1 MGIYINHGSIKLVWP
16 CHFFLLKCMYQ
27 DRNVSDHVLCDRG
40 IDNNSAH
47 PDICDGWH
55 CIHLWKTYA
64 WPHLFT
70 KRRSLGTYNYFL
82 TCLFPLQDSES
93 AVMGINFVSMIYLL
107 DFLKVC
113 CQTRWLPSAVWTTII
128 SFLRPDF
135 TNIKQIL
142 STVNES
148 S

>member
-1 MGIYINHGSIKLVWP
+1 
-16 CHFFLLKCMYQ
+16 
-27 DRNVSDHVLCDRG
+27 
-40 IDNNSAH
+40 
-47 PDICDGWH
+47 
-55 CIHLWKTYA
+55 
-64 WPHLFT
+64 
-70 KRRSLGTYNYFL
+70 
-82 TCLFPLQDSES
+82 
-93 AVMGINFVSMIYLL
+93 MGINFVSMIYLL
-107 DFLKVC
+107 DFVTVLAGVTRFIKVC